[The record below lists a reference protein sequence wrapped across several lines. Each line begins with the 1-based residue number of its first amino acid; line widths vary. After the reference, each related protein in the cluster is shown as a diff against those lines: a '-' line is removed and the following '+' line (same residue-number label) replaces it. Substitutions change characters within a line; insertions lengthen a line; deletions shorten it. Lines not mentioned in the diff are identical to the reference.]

1 MGRALGYIALI
12 VFVSVTIGLITHRV
26 VLPVLIGGG
35 LFLLGI
41 FIAIGRAGSPGS
53 ES

>member
-1 MGRALGYIALI
+1 VGRALGYIALI
-12 VFVSVTIGLITHRV
+12 VLVSVAIGLITHRV

-41 FIAIGRAGSPGS
+41 LVAVSRAGPPGP
-53 ES
+53 EP